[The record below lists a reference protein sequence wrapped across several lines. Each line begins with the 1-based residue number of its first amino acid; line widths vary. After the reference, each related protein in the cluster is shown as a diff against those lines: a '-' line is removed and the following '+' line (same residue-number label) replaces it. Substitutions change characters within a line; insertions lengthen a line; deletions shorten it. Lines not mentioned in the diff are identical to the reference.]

1 MSSLLGQ
8 PVSFREAIH
17 VSFIFFG
24 FYTVYSFLFLVMG
37 KAAKGCILGACRQG
51 ICFVPV
57 IVLLPTIYGLDGVLY
72 AQPIADVLSAVIAV
86 FMAVHLHKEL
96 AAAKAG
102 FLA

>member
-1 MSSLLGQ
+1 
-8 PVSFREAIH
+8 
-17 VSFIFFG
+17 
-24 FYTVYSFLFLVMG
+24 MG

-96 AAAKAG
+96 SAAKAG